1 MDKEKIALT
10 YYLARSFHYVEV
22 RFGRMNRLCKK
33 KRGRYE
39 ISGGKDKEFSYRY
52 GNHFGFSYG
61 RNCSGDSRSQ
71 YEIPLLIL
79 ENKAEGIE

>member
-1 MDKEKIALT
+1 MQ
-10 YYLARSFHYVEV
+10 
-22 RFGRMNRLCKK
+22 K

-52 GNHFGFSYG
+52 GNHFKFSYG